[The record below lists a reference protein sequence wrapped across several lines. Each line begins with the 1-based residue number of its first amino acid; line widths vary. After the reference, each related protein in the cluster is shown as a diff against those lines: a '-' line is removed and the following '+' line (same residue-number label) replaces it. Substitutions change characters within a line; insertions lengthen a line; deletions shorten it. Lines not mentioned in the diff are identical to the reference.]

1 MRISGRPRKPRP
13 QTRRSLQERSKIR
26 AVAVSETIEIQ
37 QQKEMEKL
45 EMCKKNI
52 DETEDSIKVENNN
65 KADLA
70 ETNQV
75 LTNTLATPASLV
87 CVSCKGLSTTLV
99 DHQQHQHQP

>member
-1 MRISGRPRKPRP
+1 MDKM
-13 QTRRSLQERSKIR
+13 LAKLK
-26 AVAVSETIEIQ
+26 IQ
-37 QQKEMEKL
+37 QQNEIEEL

-75 LTNTLATPASLV
+75 LTTTIATY
-87 CVSCKGLSTTLV
+87 KNM
-99 DHQQHQHQP
+99 

>member
-1 MRISGRPRKPRP
+1 
-13 QTRRSLQERSKIR
+13 
-26 AVAVSETIEIQ
+26 
-37 QQKEMEKL
+37 
-45 EMCKKNI
+45 MCKKNI